1 MKISKSQLRQI
12 IKEEADSLSSDMQNL
27 GYDRLGW
34 RDSRNPESGMTLHEM
49 VSFCRRWL
57 AGMMSDDLG
66 KFIDSDEDEETLR
79 HAYDALEKAEE
90 LLK

>member
-57 AGMMSDDLG
+57 GGMMSDDLG

-90 LLK
+90 LLN

>member
-1 MKISKSQLRQI
+1 MKLTKARLRQI
-12 IKEEADSLSSDMQNL
+12 IKEELDPISRDMQDL

-57 AGMMSDDLG
+57 GGMMSDDLG
-66 KFIDSDEDEETLR
+66 KFVDAREDEETLR
-79 HAYDALEKAEE
+79 LAYDALEKAEE

>member
-1 MKISKSQLRQI
+1 MKITKQRLKEI
-12 IKEEADSLSSDMQNL
+12 IKEELSSGSLNEES
-27 GYDRLGW
+27 DRVHW
-34 RDSRNPESGMTLHEM
+34 RDSRNPESGMTLHDM

-57 AGMMSDDLG
+57 GGMMSDDLG

-79 HAYDALEKAEE
+79 DAYDALEKAEE

>member
-12 IKEEADSLSSDMQNL
+12 IKEEADSLSSDMQDL

-57 AGMMSDDLG
+57 GGMMSDDLG

-79 HAYDALEKAEE
+79 HAYDALEKAEQF
-90 LLK
+90 LK

>member
-57 AGMMSDDLG
+57 GGMMSDDLG